1 MSSAAHIEIEH
12 WDGPRANRERVDC
25 PSVAALRERL
35 SSLDGAKIDSVW
47 VELDGVGA
55 LSIGGGPDKF
65 IAVSFSADGSSSHV
79 ETTSQRSNSVELQV
93 GGQVGIYPGVMI
105 LSAAMASAIAEHF
118 LLKGE
123 FDPSL
128 RWVQDCP
135 PE

>member
-1 MSSAAHIEIEH
+1 MISAAHIEVER
-12 WDGPRANRERVDC
+12 WDGTRASRERVHC
-25 PSVAALRERL
+25 PSVAVLRERL
-35 SSLDGAKIDSVW
+35 SSLDGDRIDSVW

-65 IAVSFSADGSSSHV
+65 IAVSFPADGSSSHV
-79 ETTSQRSNSVELQV
+79 ETNSHEPKSVELQV
-93 GGQVGIYPGVMI
+93 GGQIGVYPGVMI
-105 LSAAMASAIAEHF
+105 LSAALASAIAEHF
-118 LLKGE
+118 LLQGE